1 MRLRH
6 GHGRRFA
13 QFVAMTASDV
23 RNIAHEICGLTKS
36 YQGEAKV
43 FALRESILPSA
54 CENSSFCWAC
64 RAVGNRHLSISFA
77 GSTFQLRGGCRI
89 RANTSTVSTT
99 PVARPTG
106 GIRWARARER
116 DARDD
121 TRSHPRAAEEA
132 LDIVELSH
140 RLEPFS
146 GAAIRRR
153 TAARRGGVGAHVA
166 LETLIA
172 PSFGHA

>member
-1 MRLRH
+1 
-6 GHGRRFA
+6 
-13 QFVAMTASDV
+13 MTASDV
-23 RNIAHEICGLTKS
+23 RNIAYEICGLTKS

-89 RANTSTVSTT
+89 RAKTSTVSTT

-106 GIRWARARER
+106 GVRLARARER
-116 DARDD
+116 DARDE
-121 TRSHPRAAEEA
+121 TRSNPLAAEEA
-132 LDIVELSH
+132 LDMVELSH

-146 GAAIRRR
+146 GDALSGGEQQRVAGALAR
-153 TAARRGGVGAHVA
+153 TSHSK
-166 LETLIA
+166 
-172 PSFGHA
+172 PS

>member
-6 GHGRRFA
+6 GHGRRAA
-13 QFVAMTASDV
+13 QFAAMSASDV
-23 RNIAHEICGLTKS
+23 RNIAYEICGLTKS
-36 YQGEAKV
+36 YQGEAEV
-43 FALRESILPSA
+43 FALRESILPST
-54 CENSSFCWAC
+54 CENSSFCWAR
-64 RAVGNRHLSISFA
+64 RAVGNRRFSISFA

-89 RANTSTVSTT
+89 RAKTSTASTI

-106 GIRWARARER
+106 GIRLARAREC
-116 DARDD
+116 DARDE
-121 TRSHPRAAEEA
+121 TSSHLLAAEEA
-132 LDIVELSH
+132 LDVVELSH